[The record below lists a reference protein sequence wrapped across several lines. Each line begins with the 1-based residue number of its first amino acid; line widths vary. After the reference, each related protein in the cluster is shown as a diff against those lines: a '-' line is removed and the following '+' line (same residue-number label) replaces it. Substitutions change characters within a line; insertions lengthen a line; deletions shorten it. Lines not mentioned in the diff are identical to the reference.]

1 MNSTLG
7 LCKSVKNGILEIGSF
22 FNDKKGGI
30 MASVMALHQKPTASA
45 LDESNTSI
53 TLKIKG
59 GARLCIE
66 KDTGQL
72 FKLFYGE
79 ADDSGRHELNQIG
92 TVRLD
97 DLKESLS
104 VLGGCLGSATIK
116 TKIGDLHAT
125 DYKQAGRLRKWLAS
139 NK

>member
-1 MNSTLG
+1 MENSMLK
-7 LCKSVKNGILEIGSF
+7 LSSF
-22 FNDKKGGI
+22 YISQQKGGI
-30 MASVMALHQKPTASA
+30 IAIATVWGGQVAPTSKN

-53 TLKIKG
+53 TLKIKC

-72 FKLFYGE
+72 YKLFYWE
-79 ADDSGRHELNQIG
+79 ANDSGKHELNQIG
-92 TVRLD
+92 TIRLD
-97 DLKESLS
+97 DLNGSLS
-104 VLGGCLGSATIK
+104 LLSGCLGSAIIK
-116 TKIGDLHAT
+116 TKIGDLHVA

>member
-1 MNSTLG
+1 MAIATTWGGRTAPTS
-7 LCKSVKNGILEIGSF
+7 KS
-22 FNDKKGGI
+22 
-30 MASVMALHQKPTASA
+30 

-72 FKLFYGE
+72 YKLYYGE
-79 ADDSGRHELNQIG
+79 ADDSGKHELNQIG

-97 DLKESLS
+97 DLESSLS
-104 VLGGCLGSATIK
+104 LLGGCFGTATIK
-116 TKIGDLHAT
+116 TKIGDLHVS

-139 NK
+139 AQ